1 MNIIKTQDRQ
11 FVQNNKDIKR
21 NEKKC
26 KRKKKNRYQLAFER
40 NADLD
45 MKKSAAMEFNEIAK
59 ITVTTKIYRILQF

>member
-1 MNIIKTQDRQ
+1 MKKSVR
-11 FVQNNKDIKR
+11 
-21 NEKKC
+21 EKK
-26 KRKKKNRYQLAFER
+26 KIRYQLALER